1 MIRCVGK
8 TMNRFLIP
16 GITGRTLAAAFILL
30 ACNPISSYAAEAE
43 SGELD
48 VVRVRPN
55 FYMISGAGG
64 NIGVQIGSDGIV
76 LVNAG
81 IEAASGQIL
90 AALRKLTPLPI
101 RYVIDTN
108 AEADFVGG
116 NGKLAKAGRT
126 IFTNVLGNQDVADAM
141 TNGGA
146 AAILAH
152 DSILQRMS
160 APTGKASP
168 FPTDALPT
176 EAFYPKRY
184 TLRMNDEGI
193 EVLYQPAAHSSSD
206 SFVFFRGSDVVVA
219 GDVIDKNRFPVIDV
233 ANGGSIQG
241 EIDALNKLIELT
253 IAPIPFIYKG
263 VGTYVI
269 PGHGRLCEQ
278 MEVVDYRDMVVVVR
292 DVIADMIKQGKT
304 LDQIKAASPAKA
316 YATQYGRREGSTSG
330 FVEAIYKSLTVKK

>member
-1 MIRCVGK
+1 MQRIL
-8 TMNRFLIP
+8 TH
-16 GITGRTLAAAFILL
+16 GITGRTIAAAFALL
-30 ACNPISSYAAEAE
+30 ACSAVSSYAAEAE
-43 SGELD
+43 NGELD
-48 VVRVRPN
+48 VVRVRSN
-55 FYMISGAGG
+55 FYMIAGAGG

-81 IEAASGQIL
+81 IEAASGQVL

-116 NGKLAKAGRT
+116 NGKLAKAGKT

-168 FPTDALPT
+168 FPNDALPT

-193 EVLYQPAAHSSSD
+193 EVLYEPAAHSNAD

-219 GDVIDKNRFPVIDV
+219 GDVLDKNRFPAIDV

-241 EIDALNKLIELT
+241 EIDALNKLIELA
-253 IAPIPFIYKG
+253 IAPTPFIYKG

-292 DVIADMIKQGKT
+292 DVIADMIKQGMT
-304 LDQIKAASPAKA
+304 LDQIKAASPAKP
-316 YATQYGRREGSTSG
+316 YETQYGRQEGSTSA
-330 FVEAIYKSLTVKK
+330 FVEAIYKSLTAKK

>member
-1 MIRCVGK
+1 VKRIFTSGAICRAM
-8 TMNRFLIP
+8 
-16 GITGRTLAAAFILL
+16 AAILGAL
-30 ACNPISSYAAEAE
+30 VCAVSSHAAEPE
-43 SGELD
+43 NGGLD

-64 NIGVQIGSDGIV
+64 NIGVQIGSDGII

-81 IEAASGQIL
+81 AAGTSDQVL

-108 AEADFVGG
+108 ADADFVGG
-116 NGKLAKAGRT
+116 NGKLAKAGQT
-126 IFTNVLGNQDVADAM
+126 IFINLLGGGGLASA
-141 TNGGA
+141 TANGGG

-160 APTGKASP
+160 APTGKTAAYP
-168 FPTDALPT
+168 VEDWPT
-176 EAFYPKRY
+176 EAFYPKRQ

-193 EVLYQPAAHSSSD
+193 EVMHEPAAHSDAD

-219 GDVIDKNRFPVIDV
+219 GDILDKTHFPVIDV

-241 EIDALNKLIELT
+241 EIDALNKLIDLA
-253 IAPIPFIYKG
+253 IAPTPFIYKG

-278 MEVVDYRDMVVVVR
+278 MEIVDYRDMVVTVR

-304 LDQIKAASPAKA
+304 LDQIKEASPAKP
-316 YATQYGRREGSTSG
+316 YETQYGSRTGPWTTNA
-330 FVEAIYKSLTVKK
+330 FVGAIYESLTAKKP

>member
-1 MIRCVGK
+1 MKRIL
-8 TMNRFLIP
+8 NP
-16 GITGRTLAAAFILL
+16 AITGRTMAAAFALL
-30 ACNPISSYAAEAE
+30 ACSAVSGYAAEAE
-43 SGELD
+43 NGELD

-55 FYMISGAGG
+55 FYMIAGAGG

-81 IEAASGQIL
+81 IEAASSQVL

-116 NGKLAKAGRT
+116 NGKLAKAGKT

-168 FPTDALPT
+168 FPNDALPT

-219 GDVIDKNRFPVIDV
+219 GDVLDKNRFPVIDV

-241 EIDALNKLIELT
+241 EIDALNKLIELS
-253 IAPIPFIYKG
+253 IAPTPFIYKG

-292 DVIADMIKQGKT
+292 DAIADMIKQGMT
-304 LDQIKAASPAKA
+304 LDQIKAASPAKP
-316 YATQYGRREGSTSG
+316 YETQYGRQEGATSA
-330 FVEAIYKSLTVKK
+330 FVEAIYKSLTAKK

>member
-1 MIRCVGK
+1 M
-8 TMNRFLIP
+8 
-16 GITGRTLAAAFILL
+16 AAALVLL
-30 ACNPISSYAAEAE
+30 AYSAVPSHAAEAE
-43 SGELD
+43 NGELD
-48 VVRVRPN
+48 VVKARPN
-55 FYMISGAGG
+55 FYMIAGAGG

-81 IEAASGQIL
+81 VEAASGQVL

-108 AEADFVGG
+108 ADADFVGG

-126 IFTNVLGNQDVADAM
+126 IFTNVLGNPDVANAM

-160 APTGKASP
+160 APTGKTSP
-168 FPTDALPT
+168 FPDDALPT

-184 TLRMNDEGI
+184 TLRMNDEAI
-193 EVLYQPAAHSSSD
+193 EVLYQPAAHSNAD

-219 GDVIDKNRFPVIDV
+219 GDVLDKTRFPVIDV

-241 EIDALNKLIELT
+241 EIDALNKLIELA
-253 IAPIPFIYKG
+253 IAPTPFIYKG

-292 DVIADMIKQGKT
+292 DVVADMIKQGMT
-304 LDQIKAASPAKA
+304 LDQIKAASPAKP
-316 YATQYGRREGSTSG
+316 YETQYGRQAGSTSG
-330 FVEAIYKSLTVKK
+330 FIEAIYNSLTAKK